1 MDKELMPQILF
12 PQVLAYQNQHSEPFE
27 IIPVNTQYDER
38 YDTAIK
44 SPTLPE
50 SSFERQMNQRKTQS
64 IMIRT
69 NLKEKDLFF
78 TSQNSGIANDLSF
91 ADTSEFIKASDLRS
105 TVYVNSEISPG
116 IGPR

>member
-50 SSFERQMNQRKTQS
+50 SSFEMQMNQRKTQS
-64 IMIRT
+64 IMIRS
-69 NLKEKDLFF
+69 NLKQKDLFL